1 MGEMGVPSEPH
12 SPCTGLLCLFANKP
26 LKTWPRDSWSQGTP
40 GSRSSSSSGAV
51 GLQHPLRARGHHPHS
66 DPPPSSPGTCPC
78 LGTPCFRP
86 SLFPVRE
93 HARGLGRI
101 NTEEEEA
108 GPPQPCPSS
117 LRNKRKPLSTPRP
130 EMGWGWRLFRC
141 FSGWNKLV
149 VGELGATS
157 WLPSQP
163 AGLPSPALAEFFHPK
178 GQPPYPEP

>member
-1 MGEMGVPSEPH
+1 MPSEPH

-26 LKTWPRDSWSQGTP
+26 LKTWPRDQLVPGDARLQVILLVWGRGAAASAQSAGTP
-40 GSRSSSSSGAV
+40 SPQRPPAPLPRNVSLPGNPLLPPITLSGE
-51 GLQHPLRARGHHPHS
+51 RAR
-66 DPPPSSPGTCPC
+66 
-78 LGTPCFRP
+78 
-86 SLFPVRE
+86 
-93 HARGLGRI
+93 RI
-101 NTEEEEA
+101 NMEEEEEA

-163 AGLPSPALAEFFHPK
+163 AGLPSPALAEFFHTK